1 MKDLIEQAR
10 AELYKEENCSC
21 VVLKA
26 NKIIYKSYKKG
37 IAPIVEAV
45 HNIDGAVVADKIMGR
60 AAALICAY
68 GNAKGVYAHVMS
80 RGAQQVLTQYGIIY
94 DFAVSA
100 ENIINRSGTDICPME
115 KLVLNTDCPEKA
127 FDLIAHNIG
136 E

>member
-10 AELYKEENCSC
+10 AELYKEDNCSC
-21 VVLKA
+21 IILKA

-37 IAPIVEAV
+37 IAPLVEALQ
-45 HNIDGAVVADKIMGR
+45 NIDGAVVADKIMGK

-80 RGAQQVLTQYGIIY
+80 RGAQQVLTQHGIIFN
-94 DFAVSA
+94 FAVSV
-100 ENIINRSGTDICPME
+100 ESIINRSGTDICPME
-115 KLVLNTDCPEKA
+115 KLVLKTDCPKKA

-136 E
+136 G